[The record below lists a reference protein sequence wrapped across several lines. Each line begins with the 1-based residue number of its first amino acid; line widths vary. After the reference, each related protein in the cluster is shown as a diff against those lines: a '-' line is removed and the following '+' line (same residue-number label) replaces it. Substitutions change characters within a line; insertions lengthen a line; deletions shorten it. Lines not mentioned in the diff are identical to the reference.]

1 LKKKRR
7 PSVSPLTTNTEIEAH
22 RSLERYQ
29 TRELR
34 KKESESLEKRPVS
47 VVISKDGE
55 EPLSQKE
62 LYKKKIARHNERR
75 RARGGE
81 ESPAES
87 PEVVAKPR
95 PKFRPFN
102 ADLFDENRY
111 DLPNS
116 QAPIPGREAFWDM
129 DTPETKRFRESLL
142 SKSPTSLTEE
152 PQLHLDASPTL
163 GAKLKLKPKRRLDQ
177 PPKEKAQVG
186 ESALERA
193 MQLCREDEEE
203 EKRRWR
209 AGQEEEMDEGGDV
222 NSRVENLDGR
232 DNVDGIFNVS
242 TEPIER
248 DMFDDSPI
256 IERNHVNE
264 EVALSSSVAKQIN
277 FETLDM
283 KEEDND
289 AFPDELDDGQDS
301 FLLAASQMVEEP
313 VLKMEVKKE
322 NVDTNIVTSDINRE
336 SKPMLPPVVAR
347 LQQMDSDGF
356 GSDDSFDEQM
366 SQLPPGGLG
375 TPTSPILKKNRK
387 SFSEASSS
395 RSPALSTRSKSTV
408 SSVSTK
414 PATNISSCSFKD
426 IKSGTPLAEAPT
438 ASTPSRPLNVGHRQD
453 QSKQTPYSA
462 LKKYSSFDQTMPQS
476 KGTGGNLVNPI
487 SSGGVVFKRVKSS
500 PVVSQLRSKEEIERK
515 RKEALAKREEAGRR
529 RVKSEEEAERKRR
542 EEAERKN
549 VDAKARKKEEAEKYN
564 RVLLREAEEK
574 KKKELIMEEEAERL
588 RAAKEKEEA
597 AKRLKEQI
605 ERKKREA
612 KERLARS
619 RSQQSQQ
626 SGVSIGSAVR

>member
-1 LKKKRR
+1 
-7 PSVSPLTTNTEIEAH
+7 
-22 RSLERYQ
+22 
-29 TRELR
+29 
-34 KKESESLEKRPVS
+34 
-47 VVISKDGE
+47 
-55 EPLSQKE
+55 
-62 LYKKKIARHNERR
+62 
-75 RARGGE
+75 
-81 ESPAES
+81 
-87 PEVVAKPR
+87 
-95 PKFRPFN
+95 
-102 ADLFDENRY
+102 
-111 DLPNS
+111 
-116 QAPIPGREAFWDM
+116 M

-142 SKSPTSLTEE
+142 SKSPTSLMEE

-209 AGQEEEMDEGGDV
+209 AGQEEEVDEGGDV

-232 DNVDGIFNVS
+232 DNIDGIFNVS

-256 IERNHVNE
+256 NERNHVNE

-313 VLKMEVKKE
+313 VLKLEVKKE
-322 NVDTNIVTSDINRE
+322 DDDTNIVTSGINRE

-387 SFSEASSS
+387 SFTGASSS
-395 RSPALSTRSKSTV
+395 RSPALSTRSESMV
-408 SSVSTK
+408 SSVSK
-414 PATNISSCSFKD
+414 PATNILGCSIKD

-438 ASTPSRPLNVGHRQD
+438 ASTPSRPLNVGHRQV
-453 QSKQTPYSA
+453 QSKQTPQPV

-476 KGTGGNLVNPI
+476 KGTGGNLGNPI
-487 SSGGVVFKRVKSS
+487 SSGGVIFKRVKSS
-500 PVVSQLRSKEEIERK
+500 PVVSQLRSREEIEKK

-549 VDAKARKKEEAEKYN
+549 VDAEARKKEEAEKYN

-626 SGVSIGSAVR
+626 SGASIGSAVR

>member
-1 LKKKRR
+1 
-7 PSVSPLTTNTEIEAH
+7 
-22 RSLERYQ
+22 
-29 TRELR
+29 
-34 KKESESLEKRPVS
+34 
-47 VVISKDGE
+47 
-55 EPLSQKE
+55 
-62 LYKKKIARHNERR
+62 
-75 RARGGE
+75 
-81 ESPAES
+81 
-87 PEVVAKPR
+87 
-95 PKFRPFN
+95 
-102 ADLFDENRY
+102 
-111 DLPNS
+111 
-116 QAPIPGREAFWDM
+116 M
-129 DTPETKRFRESLL
+129 
-142 SKSPTSLTEE
+142 
-152 PQLHLDASPTL
+152 
-163 GAKLKLKPKRRLDQ
+163 
-177 PPKEKAQVG
+177 G

-222 NSRVENLDGR
+222 NSSVENLDGR

-375 TPTSPILKKNRK
+375 TPTSPILKKNRQ
-387 SFSEASSS
+387 SFTGASSS

-476 KGTGGNLVNPI
+476 KGTGGNLVHPI

-500 PVVSQLRSKEEIERK
+500 PVVSQVCI
-515 RKEALAKREEAGRR
+515 
-529 RVKSEEEAERKRR
+529 
-542 EEAERKN
+542 
-549 VDAKARKKEEAEKYN
+549 
-564 RVLLREAEEK
+564 
-574 KKKELIMEEEAERL
+574 
-588 RAAKEKEEA
+588 
-597 AKRLKEQI
+597 
-605 ERKKREA
+605 
-612 KERLARS
+612 
-619 RSQQSQQ
+619 
-626 SGVSIGSAVR
+626 